1 MIENPAHKRSKL
13 VRITAAGQST
23 AEATARREAEILPE
37 LSHGLTLEEIE
48 TATRVLEHFK
58 SAFEDL
64 PVCIRERSA
73 GREGFDQVSR
83 SQRPD

>member
-1 MIENPAHKRSKL
+1 M
-13 VRITAAGQST
+13 RITAAGQST

-37 LSHGLTLEEIE
+37 LSRGLTLEEIE

-64 PVCIRERSA
+64 T
-73 GREGFDQVSR
+73 D
-83 SQRPD
+83 